1 MSKVEVK
8 SDSIKYANMNDMHE
22 MNMTTID
29 AIVFIYDI
37 TNIYKLAT
45 IIA

>member
-1 MSKVEVK
+1 
-8 SDSIKYANMNDMHE
+8 MHE
-22 MNMTTID
+22 IDMTTID

-37 TNIYKLAT
+37 TNIYRLAT